1 MTLSSSMC
9 GMRVYGTWLK
19 PYTLVRSGLPAG
31 LLLAAVPGRLSLF
44 MRSCCLPAAC
54 RVSWCRRSMPAVKVL
69 GSLARVLQAV
79 GVPKAVGK
87 AAVKCGRLTHGAR
100 VF

>member
-1 MTLSSSMC
+1 
-9 GMRVYGTWLK
+9 
-19 PYTLVRSGLPAG
+19 
-31 LLLAAVPGRLSLF
+31 
-44 MRSCCLPAAC
+44 
-54 RVSWCRRSMPAVKVL
+54 MPAVKVL

-100 VF
+100 CSEMAAGRLVCADKRSVDHSSYKL